1 MTGESAGTGAGSP
14 VNLRTSPDAPGVL
27 WVSMDLPPVNAL
39 GPRLRQGLIEAAAR
53 AGDETVRVV
62 VLAGAGRCFS
72 AGGDVTELEGLR
84 DEATARAVHAE
95 YLTLYREWRAI
106 PVPTIAAIASYA
118 LGGALELALCC
129 DLRYAEAGSF
139 LSASGVGMGL
149 LESAHSLPVAVP
161 GSFAAEM
168 LYTARRVDA
177 EEAAARGLL
186 TRVTDRLDEDV
197 ATVAAQIARHPRAAL
212 RATKATIAVARAAG
226 EQAAG
231 AHAIEEWRML
241 RGSPDHAAA
250 VAASRARR
258 GRAERNARPSA
269 AQRPVADA

>member
-1 MTGESAGTGAGSP
+1 MTAGTAGTAARP
-14 VNLRTSPDAPGVL
+14 VDVRMSADAPGVL
-27 WVSMDLPPVNAL
+27 WVSMDAPPVNAL
-39 GPRLRQGLIEAAAR
+39 GPALRQGLVEAAAR
-53 AGDETVRVV
+53 AGEPDVKVV

-72 AGGDVTELEGLR
+72 AGGDVVELAGIR
-84 DEATARAVHAE
+84 DEPTARVVHGQ

-139 LSASGVGMGL
+139 VAASGVGMGL

-161 GSFAAEM
+161 GSFADEM
-168 LYTARRVDA
+168 LFTARRVSAD
-177 EEAAARGLL
+177 EAASKGLV
-186 TRVTDRLDEDV
+186 TRVTDRLEDDV
-197 ATVAAQIARHPRAAL
+197 AAVAAAIARHPRGAL

-231 AHAIEEWRML
+231 AHAIEEWRVL
-241 RGSPDHAAA
+241 RASPEHAAA
-250 VAASRARR
+250 VAASRAA
-258 GRAERNARPSA
+258 RAAGKPGNA
-269 AQRPVADA
+269 